1 MKKTINPLL
10 CLLVLS
16 VFLISG
22 CGGSS
27 SSSSPFFPTPTPTPT
42 SSSMSIVHGPRLGLV
57 TSNEATIAWDT
68 NQPALGQVKW
78 GTSSTYSST
87 LQESAA
93 VTNHRLTIT
102 GLSPGLTYHYQVV
115 AGTASSQDNT
125 FKTAVPAGTDFTFI
139 SMADSRGG
147 SDHDDIV
154 SLPQAFLNIVQLASS
169 KNAYFVVNAGDIF
182 YGYNPDI
189 TQMRGLYDSFKRAT
203 DPLAKNTPLLV
214 SPGNHEMS
222 PFNSQYPTPG
232 FDPLQLFNEEFAQP
246 QVLPGFEGTVF
257 SWDCGNSHFASVDSC
272 KFQAGQKFNGF
283 CVVNDVQLAWLEND
297 LQQAQARHV
306 RHIFVFS
313 HSHAWKESTW
323 TLWYMG
329 NANEVQRDKFWNLLI
344 QYKVDAYICGHMHL
358 FNDQLGQGGVVQWL
372 NGNSGSVSAG
382 TAGNNEWTLWTISGD
397 TATAQLIDDAGAVTY
412 TRVIHSSQP

>member
-1 MKKTINPLL
+1 MKKSINPLL

-16 VFLISG
+16 AFLISG
-22 CGGSS
+22 CGGST
-27 SSSSPFFPTPTPTPT
+27 SSSSPFSPTPTPTLGT
-42 SSSMSIVHGPRLGLV
+42 MSIVHGPRLGLV
-57 TSNEATIAWDT
+57 TSDKATIAWDT
-68 NQPALGQVKW
+68 NQTALGQVKW

-115 AGTASSQDNT
+115 TGTASSLDNT
-125 FKTAVPAGTDFTFI
+125 FKTAVPSGTDFTFI
-139 SMADSRGG
+139 TLADNRGG
-147 SDHDDIV
+147 SDHSDIV

-169 KNAYFVVNAGDIF
+169 KNASFAVNAGDIF
-182 YGYNPDI
+182 YGYTPDI

-222 PFNSQYPTPG
+222 PLNKQYTTPG

-257 SWDCGNSHFASVDSC
+257 SWDWGNSHFASVDTS
-272 KFQAGQKFNGF
+272 KFQADQPQTGF
-283 CVVNDVQLAWLEND
+283 CVINDTQLNWLESD

-306 RHIFVFS
+306 RHIFVFG

-323 TLWYMG
+323 GLWYLG
-329 NANEVQRDKFWNLLI
+329 SVNQAQRDKFWNLLI

-372 NGNSGSVSAG
+372 NGNSGSVSDEE
-382 TAGNNEWTLWTISGD
+382 AGNNEWTLWTISGD
-397 TATAQLIDDAGAVTY
+397 TATAQLIDDAGTVTY
-412 TRVIHSSQP
+412 TRVIQSSQP